1 MAQETCPHQTVDRG
15 NLEHRPP
22 SALLDLRRSLLL
34 FVIVRIHVGSYESE
48 LSRIL
53 RSRCISLVQLDTTTT
68 TTTTTTTA
76 IIIVIVIVIVIV
88 NVSSNGVVV
97 RVLCVVDNEPIELID
112 AQDLVSILIDHA
124 KDITAQLQIKP
135 HAHLIIATATATA
148 TTSRLL
154 APRRSR
160 QTVGGSLPDHRL
172 SQLREQAGGELLRK
186 TPLF

>member
-1 MAQETCPHQTVDRG
+1 MAQTCPHQTVDRG
-15 NLEHRPP
+15 HLEHRPP
-22 SALLDLRRSLLL
+22 SALLVLRRSLLL

-76 IIIVIVIVIVIV
+76 IIIVIVIVIV

-124 KDITAQLQIKP
+124 KDITAHLQIKP
-135 HAHLIIATATATA
+135 HAHLIIATATATATA

-160 QTVGGSLPDHRL
+160 QTVGGSLSDHRL

>member
-1 MAQETCPHQTVDRG
+1 MAQTCPHQTVDRG
-15 NLEHRPP
+15 HLEHRPP
-22 SALLDLRRSLLL
+22 SALLVQRSLLL

-124 KDITAQLQIKP
+124 KDITAHLQIKP
-135 HAHLIIATATATA
+135 HAHLIIATATATATA

-160 QTVGGSLPDHRL
+160 QTVGGSLSDHRL